1 MIVGRDVLEA
11 FIKVTPYVNK
21 LLPIDVFVE
30 VADTEKFLS
39 YQPGLTFDIKNKVG
53 SPVPAHGPMKQAIAS
68 RRHVETVIDD
78 PARGVPFK
86 IMIEPVIDENNQVIG
101 QVAMGTTL
109 ENQQRLNEIVKSF
122 TVAFSKVN
130 HSARE
135 ITESARN
142 LAVIG
147 EKLSEVTSQTQRNIS
162 QTDEIID
169 MIKHISDQTKMLGLN
184 AAIEAARAGE
194 QGRGFAVVAEEIRR
208 LAEQS
213 NSSAKNVAAILG
225 EVTLAIQQIN
235 SQCQETGA
243 ISQEQAA
250 STEIVSES
258 MHHLEKQLDKLT
270 EFSNIL

>member
-11 FIKVTPYVNK
+11 FIKVTPYINK

-30 VADTEKFLS
+30 VADTEFFLA

-53 SPVPAHGPMKQAIAS
+53 DPVPPNGPMRHAVATRQ
-68 RRHVETVIDD
+68 HVEVVVDD
-78 PARGVPFK
+78 PARGAAFK
-86 IMIEPVIDENNQVIG
+86 ILIEPVIDENNQIIG
-101 QVAMGTTL
+101 QIAMGSTL
-109 ENQQRLNEIVKSF
+109 ENQHRLNEIIKNF
-122 TVAFSKVN
+122 TTAFRKVN
-130 HSARE
+130 DSTQE
-135 ITESARN
+135 IMEAARN

-147 EKLSEVTSQTQRNIS
+147 EKLSELTSQTQKSIS
-162 QTDEIID
+162 QTDVIID
-169 MIKHISDQTKMLGLN
+169 MIKHISMQTKMLGLN

-213 NSSAKNVAAILG
+213 NVSAKNVTTILG
-225 EVTLAIQQIN
+225 EVTQSIQTIN
-235 SQCQETGA
+235 SQCKETGA

-250 STEIVSES
+250 STEIVSDS
-258 MHHLEKQLDKLT
+258 MHNLGKQLDKLS